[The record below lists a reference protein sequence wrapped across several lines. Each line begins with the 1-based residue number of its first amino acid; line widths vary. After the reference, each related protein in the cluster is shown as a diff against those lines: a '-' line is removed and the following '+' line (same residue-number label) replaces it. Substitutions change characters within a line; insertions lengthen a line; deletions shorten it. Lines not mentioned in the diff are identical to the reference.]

1 MSIGEGAR
9 MRTWTLALSL
19 LVASCSTSGLP
30 SHQPMAGLDDP
41 HAIVVH
47 EWGTFT
53 SMVGAT
59 GQSLE
64 GLHHEEEALP
74 PFVHARAPADVGFKG
89 IEGPPTGVTQ
99 KLETPVLY
107 FYTQTAQPVQVHVDF
122 PQGIISQWFPGAVGF
137 QPALGAFMHVAGGA
151 IDWQAQLTPGL
162 GGFPAVAPTDIWAPS
177 RNVASVPLQ
186 VGGENEHFIF
196 YRGLGAFS
204 VPFGATVQADGSIT
218 IKNDS
223 PDPIQDV
230 FMLRLFPSGG
240 VISELGGLDAHQ
252 QRGNIVPPAASSAT
266 TSVDQYVADASAR
279 VAAALVKS
287 GLAKDEA
294 RAMVDT
300 WSRSYFRSQGL
311 RLLYIV
317 PRAWTDQLLPLA
329 ITPKPAALVRTLVGR
344 VELLTPGDEHD
355 LLTTVQAAA
364 TSKMDASTL
373 ATQLGRFAE
382 PKLRRAAQL
391 TSDAGLQSYLSNMI
405 AQVQMQP

>member
-1 MSIGEGAR
+1 

-30 SHQPMAGLDDP
+30 SHQPIAGLDDP

-53 SMVGAT
+53 SMVGST

-74 PFVHARAPADVGFKG
+74 PFVHTRAPADVGFKG
-89 IEGPPTGVTQ
+89 MEGPPTGVTQ

-122 PQGIISQWFPGAVGF
+122 PQGIVSQWFPDATGF
-137 QPALGAFMHVAGGA
+137 QPAIGAFMSVAGGA
-151 IDWQAQLTPGL
+151 IDWQAQLKPGL

-186 VGGENEHFIF
+186 VGGENEQFIF

-204 VPFGATVQADGSIT
+204 VPFSATVQGGGIT

-223 PDPIQDV
+223 ADAIQDV
-230 FMLRLFPSGG
+230 FMLRLFASGG

-252 QRGNIVPPAASSAT
+252 QRSNIVPPSASGAT
-266 TSVDQYVADASAR
+266 TSVDQYVSDASAR

-287 GLAKDEA
+287 GLTQDEA

-300 WSRSYFRSQGL
+300 WSRSYFRGQGL

-317 PRAWTDQLLPLA
+317 PRAWTDKLLPLA
-329 ITPKPAALVRTLVGR
+329 ITPKPAVLVRTLVGR

-355 LLTTVQAAA
+355 LLTAAQTAA
-364 TSKMDASTL
+364 TSKLDASTL
-373 ATQLGRFAE
+373 AAQLGRFAE

-391 TSDAGLQSYLSNMI
+391 TSDADLQSYLSNMI
-405 AQVQMQP
+405 AQVQIQP